1 MSIRQSFRGCVNL
14 GALYGIHF
22 CKERAS
28 VRLTRSYCAT
38 GNFTDDLN
46 REAIR
51 FDEGHLALAETM
63 EPIWTVWSGRLSLP
77 FMLHLALNSFI
88 LNKLRARAPS
98 VPVWRNGSATDL

>member
-1 MSIRQSFRGCVNL
+1 M
-14 GALYGIHF
+14 
-22 CKERAS
+22 
-28 VRLTRSYCAT
+28 
-38 GNFTDDLN
+38 DDLN

-77 FMLHLALNSFI
+77 FMLHLDLNSFI

>member
-1 MSIRQSFRGCVNL
+1 MDLS
-14 GALYGIHF
+14 ALYGIHF

-28 VRLTRSYCAT
+28 VRLTGSCCSA

-51 FDEGHLALAETM
+51 FDEGHLVLAETM
-63 EPIWTVWSGRLSLP
+63 EAIWTVWSGRLSLP

>member
-1 MSIRQSFRGCVNL
+1 MDLS
-14 GALYGIHF
+14 ALYGTHF

-28 VRLTRSYCAT
+28 VRLTSLYCSA

-51 FDEGHLALAETM
+51 FDEGHLVLAKTM

>member
-14 GALYGIHF
+14 SALYGIHF

-28 VRLTRSYCAT
+28 VRLTGSYCSA
-38 GNFTDDLN
+38 GNFTDNLN

-51 FDEGHLALAETM
+51 FDEGRLALAKTM
-63 EPIWTVWSGRLSLP
+63 DPIRTVWNGRLSLP

-88 LNKLRARAPS
+88 LNKLRVRAPS